1 MPSLTQ
7 FWKSEIKQLHKKK
20 SHQNWKGKSK
30 TMTSYTEN
38 PKDFTKKLL
47 KLINKF
53 SKGTIYKIS
62 TKKSVLFLYANSK
75 LSENP
80 FTIISKRIKLLGV
93 NLTQELR
100 DLFTENQ
107 MMPLMKEI
115 EEDTN
120 IQEGVAG
127 SWIGS
132 IDIIKMSILL
142 KVTYRF
148 SAITVKI
155 HRNKK
160 NNPKICM
167 EP

>member
-62 TKKSVLFLYANSK
+62 TKNLFCFCMLIANYQK
-75 LSENP
+75 NP
-80 FTIISKRIKLLGV
+80 FIIISKRIKLLGI

-107 MMPLMKEI
+107 MTLMKEI